1 MYTDGAFGSPAGG
14 GLWRISWVVWIRLFL
29 DKLRD
34 RRRRACFA
42 WLHHPT
48 SSSHYRAFSSS
59 LVAGHIS
66 FGSRC
71 RWSLR
76 RKWFYRHLRETP
88 DRDERLAQWYDTQT
102 NYPEKLV
109 YFLKTNTATCS
120 DLVFYLT
127 VYFPSI
133 MSKKKETDLEKIQ
146 LPSLTG
152 SVFWTSLCLFHN
164 SCCTS
169 SVRQKRFNLKNV
181 LGKIEFKIK

>member
-14 GLWRISWVVWIRLFL
+14 GVWRISWVVWIRLFL

-88 DRDERLAQWYDTQT
+88 DRDERLVQWYDTQT

-152 SVFWTSLCLFHN
+152 SAFWTSLCLFHN

-169 SVRQKRFNLKNV
+169 SVRQMRFNLKNV